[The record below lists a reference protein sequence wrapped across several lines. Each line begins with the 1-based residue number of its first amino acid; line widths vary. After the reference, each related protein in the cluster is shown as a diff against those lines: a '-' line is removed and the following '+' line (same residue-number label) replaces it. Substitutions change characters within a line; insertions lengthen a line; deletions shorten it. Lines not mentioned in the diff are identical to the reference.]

1 MKVRVSRADAQAAL
15 DEINAKS
22 GYPRKLE
29 EHEIVRVGDG
39 IHVEDVWTTSA
50 GALAGDGDEVVL
62 TVSAADE
69 KHIEPARRAR
79 LRAAVEAIDIQRDP
93 EERPEKGR

>member
-1 MKVRVSRADAQAAL
+1 MKRQVPRAEAEAAL
-15 DEINAKS
+15 AEINAKL

-29 EHEIVRVGDG
+29 PHEIVRVGDG

-62 TVSAADE
+62 TVNDADE
-69 KHIEPARRAR
+69 KHIEPARRSR
-79 LRAAVEAIDIQRDP
+79 LRAALEVIDIQRDP
-93 EERPEKGR
+93 ERRPEKGR